1 MRLEHRWHQPLLVL
15 QLVVATRMLHDVRR
29 SSLFHREREG
39 GEELRAVT
47 GSAELKGVAL
57 PAVSSGAR
65 GRDDTRTSA
74 EVRGTCIEQGRLCV
88 GWKRVGLGPRVDFP
102 PLEF

>member
-1 MRLEHRWHQPLLVL
+1 MEHRWHQPLLVL

-39 GEELRAVT
+39 GGEELRAVT

-65 GRDDTRTSA
+65 GRDDARTSA
-74 EVRGTCIEQGRLCV
+74 EVRGTCSEQGGLCV
-88 GWKRVGLGPRVDFP
+88 GWKGVGLGPRVDFP
-102 PLEF
+102 SLEL